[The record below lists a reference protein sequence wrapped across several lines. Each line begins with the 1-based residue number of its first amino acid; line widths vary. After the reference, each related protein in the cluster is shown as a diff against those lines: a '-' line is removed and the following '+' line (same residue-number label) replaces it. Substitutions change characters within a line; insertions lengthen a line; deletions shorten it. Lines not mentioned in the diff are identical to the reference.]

1 MPADME
7 SINHDIHTHAS
18 CAQQLTKDAIRGL
31 VTAVLIVLLAGCRPQ
46 PVTPT
51 PTPTPMPTATPA
63 ATPTLNAQAVEYLNV
78 FETVWQTV
86 NDNYFDP
93 DFGGL
98 DWRAEHDR
106 YEPLIAQAENDQALY
121 RLLNQMLWQ
130 LGVSHTAAVPAGRW
144 TSVEPVVSAEGTTGL
159 DIRLLGGEAVI
170 TRVESGSSAEKAGLQ
185 PGFVL
190 QSIDGIAIE
199 QIIAEAETALPPPY
213 NDRGRIEGLTRAIL
227 GRVYGTADTS
237 VTIAYLDELS
247 KPHEA
252 SLTRIRRERPA
263 VMEGASL
270 PPFFLEFEANRLEQ
284 DIGYIRFNTFHPD
297 LILDMQ
303 GAIKSMADT
312 RAIIIDLRG
321 NPGGNPVATEAL
333 AAQFLKGRAHTVTYL
348 TRGGPIDRFV
358 EPAEGTYEGPLLVLI
373 DALSTSASEEFAAG
387 MQAIGRAVI
396 IGQRSPGSAA
406 GAEVKLLPNGGLLLF
421 ATVEMTVPDG
431 TVIEG
436 RGVIPDIQVELER
449 ELLLQGID
457 SQLEAAIDYIKGH
470 STP

>member
-1 MPADME
+1 MEADMAE
-7 SINHDIHTHAS
+7 VNRSGQKDTFCARHLTTGTICHVLTMALVLLLAS
-18 CAQQLTKDAIRGL
+18 CS
-31 VTAVLIVLLAGCRPQ
+31 PQ
-46 PVTPT
+46 PITPT
-51 PTPTPMPTATPA
+51 PTPTPAPTATPA
-63 ATPTLNAQAVEYLNV
+63 ATPTLSAQTLDYLNV

-106 YEPLIAQAENDQALY
+106 YEPLIAQAENDQVLY
-121 RLLNQMLWQ
+121 RLLNQMLWK

-159 DIRLLGGEAVI
+159 DFRLLGGEAVI
-170 TRVESGSSAEKAGLQ
+170 TCVQPGSSAEKAGLQ

-190 QSIDGIAIE
+190 QSIDGVAIE
-199 QIIAEAETALPPPY
+199 QIIAETETGLPPPY

-227 GRVYGTADTS
+227 GRVYGTADTN
-237 VTIAYLDELS
+237 VKLVYLDGHS
-247 KPHEA
+247 KQHEA
-252 SLTRIRRERPA
+252 SLTRIHRERSA
-263 VMEGASL
+263 TMEGTSL
-270 PPFFLEFEANRLEQ
+270 PPFFLEFEAKHLEQ
-284 DIGYIRFNTFHPD
+284 EIGYIRFNTFHTDLIPD
-297 LILDMQ
+297 LRN
-303 GAIKSMADT
+303 AIRSMADA

-333 AAQFLKGRAHTVTYL
+333 AAQFVKGRVHTVTYL
-348 TRGGPIDRFV
+348 TRGGPIDRFA
-358 EPAEGTYEGPLLVLI
+358 EPAEETYEGLLLVLI
-373 DALSTSASEEFAAG
+373 DELSTSASEEFAAG

-421 ATVEMTVPDG
+421 ATMEMTAPDG

-436 RGVIPDIQVELER
+436 RGVIPDIQLELER

-457 SQLEAAIDYIKGH
+457 SQLEAAIDYVERQGA
-470 STP
+470 P

>member
-1 MPADME
+1 MAEANPSGQKDTFCAQHLTKGTICHLLTMAL
-7 SINHDIHTHAS
+7 ILLLAS
-18 CAQQLTKDAIRGL
+18 CG
-31 VTAVLIVLLAGCRPQ
+31 PQ
-46 PVTPT
+46 PSTPT
-51 PTPTPMPTATPA
+51 PTPTPAPTATRA
-63 ATPTLNAQAVEYLNV
+63 ATPTLSAQTVEYLNV

-121 RLLNQMLWQ
+121 RLLNQMLWE

-170 TRVESGSSAEKAGLQ
+170 TRVEPGSSAEKVGLQ

-190 QSIDGIAIE
+190 ESIDGVAIE
-199 QIIAEAETALPPPY
+199 QIIAEAETGLPPPY

-227 GRVYGTADTS
+227 GRVYGTADTD
-237 VTIAYLDELS
+237 VTVVYLDGHS

-252 SLTRIRRERPA
+252 SLRRIHRERSA
-263 VMEGASL
+263 VMEGTPF
-270 PPFFLEFEANRLEQ
+270 PPFFLEFEAKRLED

-297 LILDMQ
+297 LIPDMQ
-303 GAIKSMADT
+303 NAIKSMPDSPG
-312 RAIIIDLRG
+312 IIIDLRG

-333 AAQFLKGRAHTVTYL
+333 AAQFVNERVHVVSYL
-348 TRGGPIDRFV
+348 TRAGPIERII
-358 EPAEGTYEGPLLVLI
+358 EPVEGTYRGALLVLI
-373 DALSTSASEEFAAG
+373 DTLSTSASEEFAAG

-396 IGQRSPGSAA
+396 IGQQSPGSAS
-406 GAEVKLLPNGGLLLF
+406 GADAKLLPDGGLLLC
-421 ATVEMTVPDG
+421 TTMEMAAPDG
-431 TVIEG
+431 TVLEG
-436 RGVIPDIQVELER
+436 RGVIPDIQVELDR
-449 ELLLQGID
+449 ELLLQGMD
-457 SQLEAAIDYIKGH
+457 SQLEAAIDYIKRQVI
-470 STP
+470 P